1 MTASVHPSAEQ
12 LQDQLRSELVTRFGV
27 EDADVTAEMTFGE
40 LGLDSLA
47 LVELSDVLQSVLEI
61 PIADDDFSGEQKI
74 AEVVTLLQDK
84 LVEHVDAQGQV

>member
-27 EDADVTAEMTFGE
+27 EDADVTPETTFGA

-61 PIADDDFSGEQKI
+61 PIADDDFNGEQKI

-84 LVEHVDAQGQV
+84 LVEHAGVQGQV

>member
-27 EDADVTAEMTFGE
+27 EDAEVTPEMTFGE

-61 PIADDDFSGEQKI
+61 PIADDDFNGEQKI

-84 LVEHVDAQGQV
+84 LVEHAGAQGQV

>member
-1 MTASVHPSAEQ
+1 MTASAHPSAEQ

-27 EDADVTAEMTFGE
+27 EDTDVTPETTFGE

-61 PIADDDFSGEQKI
+61 PIADDDFNGEQKI
-74 AEVVTLLQDK
+74 TDVVALLRGKLAE
-84 LVEHVDAQGQV
+84 HAGAQGRA

>member
-27 EDADVTAEMTFGE
+27 EGTEVTPDMTFGE

-61 PIADDDFSGEQKI
+61 PIADDDFNGEQKI

-84 LVEHVDAQGQV
+84 LVEHAGAQGQV